1 MISSDLPEMIGMCDR
16 ILVVHHGKISG
27 EVDRS
32 QFTEERI
39 MALSAGI
46 QYAPNSI
53 GKETP

>member
-1 MISSDLPEMIGMCDR
+1 MCDR

-46 QYAPNSI
+46 QYVPNST
-53 GKETP
+53 GKETK

>member
-1 MISSDLPEMIGMCDR
+1 MIGMCDR